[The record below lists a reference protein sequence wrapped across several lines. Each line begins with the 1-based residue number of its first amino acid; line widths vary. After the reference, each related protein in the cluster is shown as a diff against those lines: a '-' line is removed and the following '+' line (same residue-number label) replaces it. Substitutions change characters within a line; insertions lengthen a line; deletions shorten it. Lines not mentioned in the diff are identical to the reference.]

1 MDGIKRNVPTITK
14 ATHGTNIKTK
24 SKRIPKTDATRE
36 IVAPFPVVC
45 VLRYI
50 VCAPGHLWEGSLWI
64 RILFYHLFY
73 QWHFGGNSLSL

>member
-36 IVAPFPVVC
+36 IVAPPFPSFVC
-45 VLRYI
+45 CVISFALLVICGKVRSGFGFFSI
-50 VCAPGHLWEGSLWI
+50 ISFING
-64 RILFYHLFY
+64 ILEAIL
-73 QWHFGGNSLSL
+73 